1 MHVVASLLLLISIF
15 KYMYFTLLFCCC
27 YCSSLHS
34 VPRPTMSD
42 LISMKMRDGSEE
54 KLEIIRWITSHTSTK
69 CDDFAHKLLN
79 DKLTVR
85 ELRKKLSK
93 DDEFVRA
100 VLDKWVSRD
109 DDSKKG
115 SLPCTWDTLVQCVDE
130 SGLDG
135 DFLKLL
141 KDNIPTG
148 MYTSVWCVH
157 IYVCYIIAC
166 VHYNTWQHCMFPL
179 LILTWY

>member
-1 MHVVASLLLLISIF
+1 
-15 KYMYFTLLFCCC
+15 
-27 YCSSLHS
+27 
-34 VPRPTMSD
+34 MSD

-54 KLEIIRWITSHTSTK
+54 KLEIMEWISSHESTQ
-69 CDDFAHKLLN
+69 CLNFAHKLLN
-79 DKLTVR
+79 DRLSVKK
-85 ELRKKLSK
+85 LRKEYSK

-141 KDNIPTG
+141 KDNVPTG
-148 MYTSVWCVH
+148 VYTSVWCVYMYMYH
-157 IYVCYIIAC
+157 TSLHVQ
-166 VHYNTWQHCMFPL
+166 VL
-179 LILTWY
+179 